1 MGNERKIPRHVAI
14 IMDGNGRWA
23 ERHGVPRS
31 EGHRAG
37 ASAVERAVECA
48 RDLGIEYL
56 TLYAFSTENWR
67 RSPQEVSALMSL
79 LGDFLTTKT
88 DTLMKHNVRLLTIGR
103 TGDLPLGVRKLL
115 LGSIEKTKNNTAGTL
130 TLALSY
136 GGRAEI
142 ADAAR
147 EIARLAAA
155 GKLDP
160 AAVDEKLFAQ
170 YLYCPELPD
179 PDLMIRTSGELRISN
194 FMLYELAY
202 AELYVTDVLWPD
214 FGKREMLEAIDAY
227 SKRERRFGGRKSE
240 AQN

>member
-1 MGNERKIPRHVAI
+1 MVNERNMPRHVAI
-14 IMDGNGRWA
+14 LLAGTGRWA
-23 ERHGVPRS
+23 ARHGGPRS
-31 EGHRAG
+31 EGHRAAAG
-37 ASAVERAVECA
+37 AVERAVECA

-67 RSPQEVSALMSL
+67 RSPQEISALMAL
-79 LGDFLTTKT
+79 LRDFLTTKT
-88 DTLMKHNVRLLTIGR
+88 DTLMKHNVRLLKIGR

-115 LGSIEKTKNNTAGTL
+115 LDSVEKTKNNTAGTL

-142 ADAAR
+142 ADAAKK
-147 EIARLAAA
+147 IAKLAAT

-160 AAVDEKLFAQ
+160 EKVDEKLFST

-214 FGKREMLEAIDAY
+214 FGKKEMLAAIEAY
-227 SKRERRFGGRKSE
+227 SKRERRFGGRKNE
-240 AQN
+240 EQK

>member
-1 MGNERKIPRHVAI
+1 MENERKIPRHVAI

-23 ERHGVPRS
+23 ERHGVPRR

-37 ASAVERAVECA
+37 ADAVERAVECA
-48 RDLGIEYL
+48 GDLGIGYL

-115 LGSIEKTKNNTAGTL
+115 LESIEKTKNNTAGTL

-147 EIARLAAA
+147 EIAKLAAA

-160 AAVDEKLFAQ
+160 AAVDEKLFAR

-214 FGKREMLEAIDAY
+214 FGRQEMLEAIEAY
-227 SKRERRFGGRKSE
+227 SKRERRFGGRKGE
-240 AQN
+240 AQK

>member
-1 MGNERKIPRHVAI
+1 M
-14 IMDGNGRWA
+14 
-23 ERHGVPRS
+23 
-31 EGHRAG
+31 
-37 ASAVERAVECA
+37 
-48 RDLGIEYL
+48 
-56 TLYAFSTENWR
+56 
-67 RSPQEVSALMSL
+67 ALL
-79 LGDFLTTKT
+79 RDFLTTKT

-115 LGSIEKTKNNTAGTL
+115 LDSVEKTKNNTAGTL

-142 ADAAR
+142 ADAAKK
-147 EIARLAAA
+147 IAKLAAM

-160 AAVDEKLFAQ
+160 EKVDEKLFST

-214 FGKREMLEAIDAY
+214 FGKKEMLAAIEAY
-227 SKRERRFGGRKSE
+227 SKRERRFGGRKNE
-240 AQN
+240 EQK

>member
-1 MGNERKIPRHVAI
+1 MADERKIPRHVAI

-31 EGHRAG
+31 AGHRAG
-37 ASAVERAVECA
+37 ADAVQRAVECA
-48 RDLGIEYL
+48 NELGIEYL

-79 LGDFLTTKT
+79 LSDFLTTKT
-88 DTLMKHNVRLLTIGR
+88 DKLMEYNVRLLTIGR
-103 TGDLPLGVRKLL
+103 TDDLPVLVRRQLL
-115 LGSIEKTKNNTAGTL
+115 SSIEKTKNNSAGTL

-147 EIARLAAA
+147 KIAELAAA

-160 AAVDEKLFAQ
+160 AAMDETLFAK

-202 AELYVTDVLWPD
+202 SELYITDVLWPD
-214 FGKREMLEAIDAY
+214 FGKTEMLAAVESY
-227 SKRERRFGGRKSE
+227 SRRERRFGGRNS
-240 AQN
+240 AVQQ

>member
-1 MGNERKIPRHVAI
+1 MVNERNIPRHVAI

-37 ASAVERAVECA
+37 AGAVERAVECA

-67 RSPQEVSALMSL
+67 RSPQEISALMAL
-79 LGDFLTTKT
+79 LSDFLTTKT
-88 DTLMKHNVRLLTIGR
+88 DTLVKHNVRLLTIGR

-115 LGSIEKTKNNTAGTL
+115 LDSVEKTKNNTAGTL

-142 ADAAR
+142 ADAAKK
-147 EIARLAAA
+147 IAKLAAT

-160 AAVDEKLFAQ
+160 EKVDEKLFST

-214 FGKREMLEAIDAY
+214 FGKKEMLAAIEAY
-227 SKRERRFGGRKSE
+227 SKRERRFGGRKNE
-240 AQN
+240 EQK

>member
-1 MGNERKIPRHVAI
+1 MVNERNIPRHVAI

-37 ASAVERAVECA
+37 AGAVERTVECA

-67 RSPQEVSALMSL
+67 RSPQEISALMAL
-79 LGDFLTTKT
+79 LRDFLTTKT

-115 LGSIEKTKNNTAGTL
+115 LDSVEKTKNNTAGTL

-142 ADAAR
+142 ADAAKK
-147 EIARLAAA
+147 IAKLAAM

-160 AAVDEKLFAQ
+160 EKVDEKLFST

-214 FGKREMLEAIDAY
+214 FGKKEMLAAIEAY
-227 SKRERRFGGRKSE
+227 SKRERRFGGRKNE
-240 AQN
+240 EQK